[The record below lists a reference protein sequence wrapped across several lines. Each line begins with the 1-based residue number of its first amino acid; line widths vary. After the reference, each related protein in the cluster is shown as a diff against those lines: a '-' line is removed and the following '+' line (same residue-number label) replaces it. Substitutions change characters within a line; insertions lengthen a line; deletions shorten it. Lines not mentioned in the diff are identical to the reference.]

1 MNLSK
6 LKQKAYLKVT
16 HSESKLSKKTQNCIF
31 IRKKYSVSYKSCNI
45 FRLKVDLHS
54 FASAVNQSKISPNNK
69 SVVLLPESSL
79 EPLPPPKK
87 KPHKKQQQ
95 TNNTN

>member
-16 HSESKLSKKTQNCIF
+16 HSESKLLKKTQNCIF

-54 FASAVNQSKISPNNK
+54 FASAVNISKISPNNK
-69 SVVLLPESSL
+69 SLVLLPESSL
-79 EPLPPPKK
+79 EPLPP
-87 KPHKKQQQ
+87 KKQQQ
-95 TNNTN
+95 ETTTQKQHIHN